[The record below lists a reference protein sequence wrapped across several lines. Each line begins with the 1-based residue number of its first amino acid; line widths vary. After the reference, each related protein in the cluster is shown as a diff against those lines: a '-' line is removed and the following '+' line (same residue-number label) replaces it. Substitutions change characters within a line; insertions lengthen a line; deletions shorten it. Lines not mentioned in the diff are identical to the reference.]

1 MVESRQEESHDAVRV
16 RIGQAIMLHRAGDRE
31 EARNRLAELWEET
44 EESGDL
50 FHRCTIAHYLAD
62 TQESPA
68 AELEWD
74 QRALAAADALTQE
87 WAAWGEHAVQVRS
100 LYPSLYL
107 NLATDHAKLGDGPS
121 AWRELSRARSATGEL
136 SDDAYGKGVRE
147 AIRRLELRLAQDDD
161 PGVPPR
167 G

>member
-1 MVESRQEESHDAVRV
+1 MAESRQEESHDAVMV

-31 EARNRLAELWEET
+31 EARNRFAELWEET
-44 EESGDL
+44 EGRGDL
-50 FHRCTIAHYLAD
+50 FHRCTIAHYMAD

-74 QRALAAADALTQE
+74 ERALAAADALTGE
-87 WAAWGEHAVQVRS
+87 WALWGEHALQVRS

-107 NLATDHAKLGDGPS
+107 NLATDHAKLGDRPS
-121 AWRELSRARSATGEL
+121 ARRELSRARAVTGDL
-136 SDDAYGKGVRE
+136 PDDEYGKGIRE
-147 AIRRLELRLAQDDD
+147 AIERLELHLSEE
-161 PGVPPR
+161 PGPGTAPF